1 MAINGKLKPVMP
13 TTTASKRGNKLKQ
26 WPPIHRLSYSSGATA
41 WQVACM
47 VNGKRIR
54 ETFATSDKAATRAA
68 EIRTQLINEGR
79 SALSL
84 DVQTRAEAARAVA
97 KLTPHQATITEA
109 VDYYLEHYLKFRAA
123 PTVKT
128 VVAEIIA
135 QKNASGRRAR
145 TIRQFGF
152 LCERFAL
159 NFGARRLST
168 IAPAEIQTWLTDEK
182 IHGIKLGPVSRINY
196 LVAIGNVFN
205 YGVQHGYCDRNP
217 VKLLDRPS
225 RESADIKFLTVEQ
238 VISLLLHAEKHEL
251 VPYVAF
257 GVFAGLRPEKELR
270 ALEWPKVSLPE
281 RTIRIDASLAKTR
294 QRRVIEIGD
303 ALAAYLTPH
312 TKKRGLVVPLSDQA
326 FRTRWEKCRTDAG
339 LIPWPHDVMRHTFA
353 TYHLAAFND
362 IGKLAL
368 QMGNSPQVIHSA
380 YKGLV
385 SKADAGRFFAL
396 RPADADDNKI
406 VAFTANG

>member
-1 MAINGKLKPVMP
+1 MAIIGNFNRVM
-13 TTTASKRGNKLKQ
+13 TTSTVTKRANKSNQ
-26 WPPIHRLSYSSGATA
+26 WPPIHKLTYSSGETA

-54 ETFATSDKAATRAA
+54 ETFATSEKAETRAT
-68 EIRTQLINEGR
+68 EIRMQISNEGR

-97 KLTPHQATITEA
+97 KLIPHHATITEA

-123 PTVKT
+123 PTVKS
-128 VVAEIIA
+128 VIAELIA
-135 QKNASGRRAR
+135 HKNASGRRAR
-145 TIRQFGF
+145 TVRQFGF
-152 LCERFAL
+152 LCERFAV
-159 NFGARRLST
+159 NFGERRLST
-168 IAPAEIQTWLTDEK
+168 IAPDEIQSWLTDEK

-196 LVAIGNVFN
+196 LVAIGNIFN
-205 YGVQHGYCDRNP
+205 YGVKHGYCDRNP
-217 VKLLDRPS
+217 IKLLDRPS

-238 VISLLLHAEKHEL
+238 IVSLLLHAEKHEL
-251 VPYVAF
+251 VPYVAL
-257 GVFAGLRPEKELR
+257 GIFAGLRPEKELR
-270 ALEWPKVSLPE
+270 ALDWSKTSLTE

-294 QRRVIEIGD
+294 QRRVVEISD

-312 TKKRGLVVPLSDQA
+312 AKKRGAVVPLSDQE
-326 FRTRWEKCRTDAG
+326 FRTRWGKCRTNAG

-368 QMGNSPQVIHSA
+368 MMGNSAQVIHSA

-385 SKADAGRFFAL
+385 SKADGERFFAL
-396 RPADADDNKI
+396 RPAAAGDNKI
-406 VAFTANG
+406 VAFAANG